1 MPVRSPFTC
10 RIFLSACAVWF
21 FLFCALPPPAD
32 CGSGAAGHADAPAL
46 WQPHAL
52 DQRRALP
59 NDTSPPR
66 RTTPLTNLPSLP
78 PEHMGTIRR
87 VTLPQGVKTAA
98 LTFDLCEL
106 DTQTTGC
113 DMEILAFLHREKIPA
128 TLFMGGKWMRTHAV
142 RTRQLMAEPLFE
154 IGNHAWSHGNF
165 ALLSPEGM
173 RAQIAWTQAQYELLR
188 EEVLHEARAA
198 GHAPPHIP
206 PVPTLFRLPYGRS
219 STAALKILAETGL
232 QVVQW
237 DVVAE
242 GEGNNSSPLLAQTVA
257 ARVRPG
263 SILLFHANL
272 VPRHSTVLLQN
283 IVSELRR
290 KGYSFVTV
298 STLLQAGQAE
308 RTMDGYFSV
317 PGDNKKLD
325 NLFGVD
331 GTGRK
336 IPFTGAQ

>member
-1 MPVRSPFTC
+1 
-10 RIFLSACAVWF
+10 
-21 FLFCALPPPAD
+21 
-32 CGSGAAGHADAPAL
+32 
-46 WQPHAL
+46 
-52 DQRRALP
+52 
-59 NDTSPPR
+59 
-66 RTTPLTNLPSLP
+66 
-78 PEHMGTIRR
+78 MGTIRR
-87 VTLPQGVKTAA
+87 VILPQGVKTVA

-142 RTRQLMAEPLFE
+142 RARQLMAEPLFE

-165 ALLSPEGM
+165 ALLSPEGI

-188 EEVLHEARAA
+188 EEVLREARAA
-198 GHAPPHIP
+198 GHALPPIP

-219 STAALKILAETGL
+219 STPALKILAEAGL

-242 GEGNNSSPLLAQTVA
+242 GEGDNSSPLLAQDVA

-272 VPRHSTVLLQN
+272 VPRHSALLLQN